1 MQIYKFQNKAK
12 KKKCQLKL
20 LFSSSHAKLKKD

>member
-1 MQIYKFQNKAK
+1 MQIYKFQNKA